1 MHLSLYAIERQVYIV
16 LIHLT
21 HSMCQVSF
29 IPKYTT
35 IRSKSIFYPKFS
47 SDLCIWFQNHARIQ
61 EFSSGVQFQLSEKRS
76 DNVCLINLIL
86 QSVCACG
93 GWGGVFMCVCVC
105 VWGGSIGISKKTI
118 IFKDSSGGGGSIFP
132 GVQLLTPIDV
142 PWGVVL
148 GVQTLCLPLN
158 PRMEIYSVYVL
169 NCHIQTIRP
178 ISTLSCI
185 K

>member
-1 MHLSLYAIERQVYIV
+1 
-16 LIHLT
+16 
-21 HSMCQVSF
+21 MCQVSF

-93 GWGGVFMCVCVC
+93 GWGGVCVC
-105 VWGGSIGISKKTI
+105 VWGGGVYWH
-118 IFKDSSGGGGSIFP
+118 FKENYYFQRFQWGGGGGGSIFP

-142 PWGVVL
+142 PSGVGL